1 MCQEKKKKH
10 LLISLSLWQKLGKIV
25 QEKYRHL
32 TYEYSCVLNIS
43 KSGSVVYQERRY
55 KLTKLVQHKQ
65 SIVILYMKG
74 LKKRIYAS
82 KSFDKIK

>member
-1 MCQEKKKKH
+1 MSGKKKH

-25 QEKYRHL
+25 PEKYRHL

-74 LKKRIYAS
+74 LMKRIYAS
-82 KSFDKIK
+82 KSFDKIQ

>member
-1 MCQEKKKKH
+1 MSGKKKTKH

-32 TYEYSCVLNIS
+32 IYEYSCVLNIS
-43 KSGSVVYQERRY
+43 KSSSVVYQERRY

-74 LKKRIYAS
+74 LKKRIYAR
-82 KSFDKIK
+82 KSFDKIQ